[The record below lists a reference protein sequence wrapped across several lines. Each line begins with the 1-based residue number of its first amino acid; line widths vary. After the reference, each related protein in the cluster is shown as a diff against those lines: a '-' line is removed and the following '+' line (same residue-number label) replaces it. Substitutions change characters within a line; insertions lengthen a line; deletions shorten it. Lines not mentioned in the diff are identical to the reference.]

1 MPKKVH
7 AKVKKA
13 QAKMKEAAKMYRAYK
28 KQHPDGKKKITTFV
42 KEVWQK

>member
-1 MPKKVH
+1 MPKKFS
-7 AKVKKA
+7 AKAKKA

-28 KQHPDGKKKITTFV
+28 KQHPDGKKKMTTFV